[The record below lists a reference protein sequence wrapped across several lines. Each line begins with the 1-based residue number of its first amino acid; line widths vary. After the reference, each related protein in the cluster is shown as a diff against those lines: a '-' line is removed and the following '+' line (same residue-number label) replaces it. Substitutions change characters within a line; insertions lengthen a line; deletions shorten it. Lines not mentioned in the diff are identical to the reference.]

1 MFAEKSRPRM
11 LKWNKIK
18 LKDIRKVAFEIL
30 AQTEGIK
37 ILTFTGDLG
46 AGKTTLIKAICE
58 ELGVED
64 IVGSPTFSIINE
76 YRLPN
81 KNPVY
86 HFDCYRL
93 NAERQLNEIGV
104 DEYLFSG
111 HYCLVEWPELLKNLL
126 PENYVSI
133 SLTINGSD
141 RDIEMRIIK

>member
-1 MFAEKSRPRM
+1 M
-11 LKWNKIK
+11 LKWNKVK
-18 LKDIRKVAFEIL
+18 LQELRRVAAEVL
-30 AQTEGIK
+30 AQTEEIK
-37 ILTFTGDLG
+37 ILLFTGDLG

-93 NAERQLNEIGV
+93 TSERQLNEIGI

-111 HYCLVEWPELLKNLL
+111 YYCLVEWPDLLKDLL
-126 PENYVSI
+126 PEKHVSI